1 MSQAE
6 APQPLSTITR
16 PAVSEALAEFEILGR
31 EAFLARYGF
40 GPSCNCF
47 VKHPITDRL
56 CDARAVV
63 GAAYGYQFSMAGPL
77 TDDTLAGS
85 DATVAALLKCLGFEA
100 VSGAPADSKPPE
112 SGGRDWSTLE
122 AELLVADYLQMLT
135 LELNGQTFNKA
146 ARRRALLPLVNG
158 RTEASIEFKRRNVSA
173 IMGRLGFPSLRGY
186 LPAENAQDKLVRIV
200 LEQMEKMPV
209 LDAAAEAA
217 VSRPAVPAEPMNF
230 DATAVAVPTRK
241 LRTAEPRPS
250 YQRVPVK
257 RDYLELETRNRSLGR
272 AGECFIVDYE
282 RWRLLR
288 LGLGQLAERV
298 EHKADTEGDGLGYDV
313 LSFEP
318 NGRERW
324 IEVKTTAFNETTP
337 FFISSNEVRLAR
349 AEPDKFKLCRVF
361 DFRVTPRFFEL
372 TGPVEQHCHLDPT
385 TFRASLS

>member
-6 APQPLSTITR
+6 TPNLLSTITR
-16 PAVSEALAEFEILGR
+16 QAVSEALSEFEVLGR
-31 EAFLARYGF
+31 TAFLARYGF
-40 GPSCNCF
+40 GPARECF

-77 TDDTLAGS
+77 TDNTLAGG
-85 DATVAALLKCLGFEA
+85 DATVAALLKRLGFEV
-100 VSGAPADSKPPE
+100 VSGAPVDSKPPE
-112 SGGRDWSTLE
+112 AGRDWSTLE

-146 ARRRALLPLVNG
+146 ARRRALLPLLNG

-173 IMGRLGFPSLRGY
+173 IMGRLGFPCLRGY

-209 LDAAAEAA
+209 LGAAAEAA

-230 DATAVAVPTRK
+230 DSTAVAVPVRK

-318 NGRERW
+318 DGRERL

-337 FFISSNEVRLAR
+337 FYISCNEVRLAR
-349 AEPDKFKLCRVF
+349 EEPDKFKLCRVF

-372 TGPVEQHCHLDPT
+372 AGPVEQHCHLDPT